1 MRGSGVQ
8 VTLAAPFFSHGTENR
23 FATLRSC
30 GGDCIAALAGHP
42 AWIIKHA
49 CIPDGCHHIFLMKHP
64 PPIPRYRS
72 QNSEATKAS
81 GTWQKVLKAMPI
93 VIPLAGLVFTVL
105 VYVLQVDM
113 RKAQREL
120 AALEKTNLQEHLE
133 AARSIR
139 IAEAQN
145 LLKRDWQHGRFE
157 TKLESRYDPRIKDAI
172 LFLIEN
178 NIKVR
183 ISADYVELY
192 DLPIG
197 CAEMEIEAN
206 SIVIGDSNLDRSRIR
221 SSAKVFR
228 ILDSRLNDFELFAVG
243 DLQAPVPE
251 KVTIT
256 DSLILASDLIIPF
269 GQIKVED
276 SSSRDSNIIS
286 KNGYIRFDRFR
297 GGGRIDFDNLNG
309 LPIGC
314 TLLSADERIIGDH
327 AILCRQQFSAATTDV
342 SWPSVEIGD
351 CIIFGDK
358 RRSFTNLDRD
368 LMRSFSRWN
377 ANMIEQSD

>member
-1 MRGSGVQ
+1 
-8 VTLAAPFFSHGTENR
+8 
-23 FATLRSC
+23 
-30 GGDCIAALAGHP
+30 
-42 AWIIKHA
+42 
-49 CIPDGCHHIFLMKHP
+49 
-64 PPIPRYRS
+64 
-72 QNSEATKAS
+72 
-81 GTWQKVLKAMPI
+81 MPI